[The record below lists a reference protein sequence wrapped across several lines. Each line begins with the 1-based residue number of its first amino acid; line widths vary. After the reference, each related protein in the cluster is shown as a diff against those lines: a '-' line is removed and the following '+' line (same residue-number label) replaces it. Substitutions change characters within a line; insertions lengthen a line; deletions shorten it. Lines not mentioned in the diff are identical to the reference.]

1 MTLMMMMTLEK
12 DMKEDEVEKIRKK
25 RRRRKYD

>member
-12 DMKEDEVEKIRKK
+12 DLKEDEVEKIRKK